1 MFSQIDEETMKEFC
15 MCILCIVY
23 MERLEIIKRAER

>member
-15 MCILCIVY
+15 MCIVY